1 MEYYDRIKE
10 LRVDRDLTQQQVADY
25 LGTRQEYYSKY
36 ELGKRQLPLH
46 HLKALCTFY
55 NVSAD
60 YILGLPKNLYWP
72 RWTSMHFSDIEG
84 LKKFIAIAGY
94 YSFKLDK
101 IETDAIQLKHKD
113 GTILRIESNIV
124 IYKRNNR
131 SPKKWKGSFKRV
143 ANYLVMSREQIQS
156 PAEWNNWYNLKV
168 LYN

>member
-1 MEYYDRIKE
+1 
-10 LRVDRDLTQQQVADY
+10 
-25 LGTRQEYYSKY
+25 
-36 ELGKRQLPLH
+36 
-46 HLKALCTFY
+46 
-55 NVSAD
+55 
-60 YILGLPKNLYWP
+60 
-72 RWTSMHFSDIEG
+72 MHFSDIEG

-113 GTILRIESNIV
+113 GTSLRIESNIV

-156 PAEWNNWYNLKV
+156 PAE
-168 LYN
+168 